1 MKLANKIALVTGASS
16 GMGREIALRYAREGA
31 DVACAYY
38 AGATPADAAEG
49 EAVVKEIQAMGRRAI
64 GINFNQAKEED
75 IVNMV
80 ETTIKEFGRIDILVN
95 AAGVF
100 IDAKPMCEITTK
112 EFDFIM
118 DVDIRGVFL
127 VCRNVVPYMVKNG
140 GGNIVNIGSASG
152 VRANGLS
159 PIPYVAAKFAM
170 MGFTQEVD
178 AEYGSQGVRCNIICP
193 GIINTRMNGGNHE
206 ALSAKLAKI
215 PAGRIGTVE
224 DIANAAVF
232 LGCDDSSYIHGESL
246 LIDGGKNLRWS
257 NL

>member
-1 MKLANKIALVTGASS
+1 MKFENKIALVTGASS
-16 GMGREIALRYAREGA
+16 GMGREIALRYAKEGA
-31 DVACAYY
+31 DIACAYY
-38 AGATPADAAEG
+38 AGAATAETEAA
-49 EAVVKEIQAMGRRAI
+49 EAVVQEIRAMGRRAI

-100 IDAKPMCEITTK
+100 IDAKPLCEITTR
-112 EFDFIM
+112 EFDFVM

-127 VCRNVVPYMVKNG
+127 VCRNVIPYMVEKG

-152 VRANGLS
+152 IRANGLS

-178 AEYGSQGVRCNIICP
+178 AEYGSKGIRCNIICP
-193 GIINTRMNGGNHE
+193 GIIKTRMNNSNHGE
-206 ALSAKLAKI
+206 LAAKLAKI

-232 LGCDDSSYIHGESL
+232 LGCEESSYIHGESI
-246 LIDGGKNLRWS
+246 LIDGGKNLRWN

>member
-1 MKLANKIALVTGASS
+1 MKFENKIALVTGASS

-38 AGATPADAAEG
+38 AGAAAAETQAA
-49 EAVVKEIQAMGRRAI
+49 EAVVEEIHAMGRRAI

-75 IVNMV
+75 IVHMT
-80 ETTIKEFGRIDILVN
+80 ETVIREFGRVDILVN

-100 IDAKPMCEITTK
+100 IDAKPLCEITTQ
-112 EFDFIM
+112 EFDFVM

-127 VCRNVVPYMVKNG
+127 VCRSIIPHMIKNG
-140 GGNIVNIGSASG
+140 GGSIVNIGSASG

-178 AEYGSQGVRCNIICP
+178 AEYGAKGIRCNIICP
-193 GIINTRMNGGNHE
+193 GIIKTRMNSGNHE
-206 ALSAKLAKI
+206 ELAAKLAKI

-224 DIANAAVF
+224 DVANAAVF
-232 LGCDDSSYIHGESL
+232 LGCEDSSYIHGESI
-246 LIDGGKNLRWS
+246 LIDGGKNLRWN